1 MVNKRVIPVGP
12 SPFDVLTDE
21 EIALALEVERE
32 IHAGGGSDADDQDD
46 QNTHIGLGPVQGVN
60 EVAVDPAGQP
70 GFHGFFTT
78 KRGSGKVQIAH
89 V

>member
-1 MVNKRVIPVGP
+1 MNKRVIPFGP

-21 EIALALEVERE
+21 EIAMALEVERE
-32 IHAGGGSDADDQDD
+32 IHADGSVRVDQDD

-70 GFHGFFTT
+70 GFHGFYHEAWFW
-78 KRGSGKVQIAH
+78 
-89 V
+89 